1 MKKKCLLL
9 YRVIIG
15 NTDIDQEDMKLARQ
29 ASRLLRKRIL
39 NINASLYYHQD
50 VIRNKQIRLQKE
62 LEHDNT
68 LKKRIAFLSSNQIN
82 IIQNSAVFMYDFLQM

>member
-39 NINASLYYHQD
+39 NIHASLYYHQD

-68 LKKRIAFLSSNQIN
+68 LKKR
-82 IIQNSAVFMYDFLQM
+82 